1 MRFETLIDP
10 DTLHRALSGQP
21 PVLFDCRHD
30 LTDPAA
36 GRRAFTAAHL
46 PGARHVDLATDLSG
60 PLTDTSGR
68 HPLPDRAALAARLG
82 ALGITPDTQVICYDA
97 GDGSFAAHA
106 WWLLRWLGH
115 EAVAVLDGGFAAWTA
130 AGLPTV
136 AGDDEPA
143 GAVAPALPVRPAL
156 VEAVAVDEV
165 ARSLGSAHRLL
176 VDARAAERY
185 RGEREPIDPVAG
197 HIPGAVNRP
206 FADNLADGR
215 FKPTGLL
222 AAEWQTLLGRHA
234 VGELV
239 VYCGSGVT
247 ACHHLLALA
256 HAGMPGAR
264 LYAGSWSEWCRDP
277 ARPVARGA

>member
-1 MRFETLIDP
+1 MRFETLIDVE
-10 DTLHRALSGQP
+10 TLLREPFGRP
-21 PVLFDCRHD
+21 PVLLDCRHD

-36 GRRAFTAAHL
+36 GRRAFEAAHL
-46 PGARHVDLATDLSG
+46 PAACRIDLATDLSG
-60 PLTDTSGR
+60 PVTDTSGR

-82 ALGITPDTQVICYDA
+82 ALGITPDTQVVCYDA
-97 GDGSFAAHA
+97 GDGSFAARA

-115 EAVAVLDGGFAAWTA
+115 DAVAVLDGGFAAWTA

-136 AGDDEPA
+136 AGGDEPA
-143 GAVAPALPVRPAL
+143 ETAAPALPIRPVL
-156 VEAVAVDEV
+156 VETVATDEV
-165 ARSLGSAHRLL
+165 ARSLGSARRVL

-206 FADNLADGR
+206 FTDNLADSH